1 MTLLLSRG
9 NTTKNHKFVAEHNS
23 GHAFAMKV
31 LLQLVLVAMW
41 ATNAVGQSA
50 PNAAAGS
57 PLAIISD
64 PITTTVDAFYLGSDR
79 HVHQLWLSSGIWHPL
94 DLTAAAGAPNAVAGS
109 PLVSISDPITTTV
122 DVFYLGSDQHVHQLW
137 LSSGIWHPLDLTAAA
152 LGAPNAA
159 AGSPLTSISDP
170 ITTTVDV
177 FYVGSDQ
184 DVHQLWLSSGVW
196 HPLDL
201 TAAAGDPS
209 AFAGSLSSI
218 SDPITTTVDAF
229 YLGSDRHVHQLW
241 LSSGIWHPLDL
252 TAAASAPIAGFGSPL
267 VSISDP
273 ITTTVDV
280 FYLGSD
286 QHVYELWLSGGIW
299 HPLDVTTAAS
309 GH

>member
-79 HVHQLWLSSGIWHPL
+79 NVKQLWLRRGIWQPLDLTAAAGAPIAGFGSPLVSISDPITTTVDVFYLGSDRHVHELWLSGGIWHPLDLTAAAGAPNAVAGSPLVTISDPITTTVDVFYLGSDRHVNALRLSGAIWLPL

-152 LGAPNAA
+152 AGAPNAA
-159 AGSPLTSISDP
+159 AGSPLAGISYP
-170 ITTTVDV
+170 I
-177 FYVGSDQ
+177 
-184 DVHQLWLSSGVW
+184 
-196 HPLDL
+196 P
-201 TAAAGDPS
+201 
-209 AFAGSLSSI
+209 
-218 SDPITTTVDAF
+218 
-229 YLGSDRHVHQLW
+229 
-241 LSSGIWHPLDL
+241 
-252 TAAASAPIAGFGSPL
+252 
-267 VSISDP
+267 
-273 ITTTVDV
+273 TTVDV
-280 FYLGSD
+280 FYLVSD
-286 QHVYELWLSGGIW
+286 
-299 HPLDVTTAAS
+299 
-309 GH
+309 

>member
-94 DLTAAAGAPNAVAGS
+94 DLTAAAGAPIAGFGSPLVSISDPITTTVDVFYLGSDRHVHELWLSGGIWHPLDLTAAAGAPNAVAGS

-152 LGAPNAA
+152 AGAPNAA
-159 AGSPLTSISDP
+159 AGSPLAGISYP
-170 ITTTVDV
+170 I
-177 FYVGSDQ
+177 
-184 DVHQLWLSSGVW
+184 
-196 HPLDL
+196 P
-201 TAAAGDPS
+201 
-209 AFAGSLSSI
+209 
-218 SDPITTTVDAF
+218 
-229 YLGSDRHVHQLW
+229 
-241 LSSGIWHPLDL
+241 
-252 TAAASAPIAGFGSPL
+252 
-267 VSISDP
+267 
-273 ITTTVDV
+273 TTVDV
-280 FYLGSD
+280 FYLVSD
-286 QHVYELWLSGGIW
+286 
-299 HPLDVTTAAS
+299 
-309 GH
+309 